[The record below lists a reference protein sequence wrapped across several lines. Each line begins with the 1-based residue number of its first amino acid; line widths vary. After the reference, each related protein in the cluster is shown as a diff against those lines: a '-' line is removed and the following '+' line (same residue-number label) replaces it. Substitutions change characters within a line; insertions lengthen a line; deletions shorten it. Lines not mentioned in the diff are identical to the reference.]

1 MEKSFE
7 KNGRFPDTPDRAI
20 IMEIRRVPA
29 AGRRYGRECSLK
41 MKQIIMLGDS
51 IRMQVQHAVG
61 EKLAGLAE
69 VSGPEENG
77 RWSGYTLN
85 SLRFWLPQ
93 LPSPDLVQWNCGL
106 WDMGDDYQEGRHF
119 YPPDLYEETCIRI
132 CRILRKVTGKPDL
145 PIVIAT
151 TTPTLHGDHEDIRQ
165 YNDILKKVAAAENA
179 SVNDLYS
186 VISPNKPEMIGEDHI
201 HLTPAGIEA
210 VAEQTANIFRTL
222 LTKET
227 GI

>member
-1 MEKSFE
+1 
-7 KNGRFPDTPDRAI
+7 
-20 IMEIRRVPA
+20 
-29 AGRRYGRECSLK
+29 
-41 MKQIIMLGDS
+41 MKQILLLGDS
-51 IRMQVQHAVG
+51 VRMQYQPVVA
-61 EKLAGLAE
+61 EKLADIAT

-119 YPPDLYEETCIRI
+119 YPLPLYEETCHRI

-165 YNDILKKVAAAENA
+165 YNAILKQVAAEENA
-179 SVNDLYS
+179 AVNDLYAI
-186 VISPNKPEMIGEDHI
+186 VSPAKDVMIGADHI
-201 HLTPAGIEA
+201 HLSPAGIEA
-210 VAEQTANIFRTL
+210 VAEQTARILRSQL
-222 LTKET
+222 MARD
-227 GI
+227 

>member
-1 MEKSFE
+1 MK
-7 KNGRFPDTPDRAI
+7 
-20 IMEIRRVPA
+20 
-29 AGRRYGRECSLK
+29 
-41 MKQIIMLGDS
+41 KQILLLGDS
-51 IRMQVQHAVG
+51 VRMQYQPAVAK
-61 EKLAGLAE
+61 KLADIAG

-119 YPPDLYEETCIRI
+119 YPLDLYEETCHRI

-151 TTPTLHGDHEDIRQ
+151 TTPTLHGDHGDILL
-165 YNDILKKVAAAENA
+165 YNDVLRKVAGEENA
-179 SVNDLYS
+179 AVNDLYA
-186 VISPNKPEMIGEDHI
+186 VVSPAKETMICEDHI
-201 HLTPAGIEA
+201 HLNETGVEA
-210 VAEQTANIFRTL
+210 VAQQTADVLRSV
-222 LTKET
+222 LTR
-227 GI
+227 